1 MGKHSSDPDALYD
14 DAPIARL
21 EILARRNG
29 SLSVG
34 GDISDLNYALALLDH
49 AKDALR
55 NHHLRRGSFLI
66 TPAKDVILP
75 ETNRR

>member
-1 MGKHSSDPDALYD
+1 MGHALDPDALYD

-34 GDISDLNYALALLDH
+34 GDISDLNYALALLDN

-55 NHHLRRGSFLI
+55 NHHLRRGAQLI
-66 TPAKDVILP
+66 TPSSDVSLP
-75 ETNRR
+75 ERIKL